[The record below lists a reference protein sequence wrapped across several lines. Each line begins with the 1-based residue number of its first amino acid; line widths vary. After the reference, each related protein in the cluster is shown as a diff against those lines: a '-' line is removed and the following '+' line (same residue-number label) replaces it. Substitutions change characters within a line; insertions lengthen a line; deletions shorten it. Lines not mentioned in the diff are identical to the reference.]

1 MNTNK
6 LTYED
11 FKRRIS
17 IQEVLQDAGYHL
29 YRRDGLRYPSF
40 VRLGSDGRRIKGDK
54 FIVSGGGTCCFQPP
68 ERRNYNIISFIKE
81 HPYLFSDYRAG
92 MSKDRLVN
100 LVCCRLLNQPIE
112 ERKARIVEPRKEH
125 NPFRLEDY
133 EVSREPWRMKRYF
146 EARGINEDTRK
157 AFAGFYFL
165 AKKASD
171 GKSYFNM
178 SFPMVIP
185 GQEGIV
191 GLEQRG
197 FPNKEAKSSYK
208 GKAAGS
214 NSSEGLWIANLT
226 GAPLSKAKEILWFE
240 SAYDA
245 MAEYQLNPVKSV
257 FISTGGAPTDSQMK
271 GVMTLTPAS
280 RHYLGFDK
288 DEAGRKFVQRF
299 KEIAAEIGFKN
310 QISANHPLGCFKD
323 WNDALLGKESQALI
337 EAGEIHYD
345 YREVISDEQHEHW
358 RQQQID
364 DETYERKGFSR

>member
-1 MNTNK
+1 MAYNNK

-11 FKRRIS
+11 FKQRLS

-29 YRRDGLRYPSF
+29 YRRDGLRYPSY
-40 VRLGSDGRRIKGDK
+40 VRLGADGRRVKGDK
-54 FIVSGGGTCCFQPP
+54 FIISGGGTCCFQPP
-68 ERRNYNIISFIKE
+68 ERKNYNIISFIKE
-81 HPYLFSDYRAG
+81 HPNLFADYRPG

-112 ERKARIVEPRKEH
+112 ERTARIVEPRKEH
-125 NPFRLEDY
+125 KPFRLDEY

-146 EARGINEDTRK
+146 EARGINEETRK
-157 AFAGFYFL
+157 AFAGLYFL
-165 AKKASD
+165 AAKK
-171 GKSYFNM
+171 GNKMFNM

-197 FPNKEAKSSYK
+197 FPNKEGKSSYK

-226 GAPLSKAKEILWFE
+226 GKPLSQATEILWFE

-271 GVMTLTPAS
+271 GVMALTPGS

-288 DEAGRKFVQRF
+288 DEAGRKFVERF

-323 WNDALLGKESQALI
+323 WNDALLGKESLELI
-337 EAGEIHYD
+337 DAGEIHYNYHD
-345 YREVISDEQHEHW
+345 SVSEEELERQH
-358 RQQQID
+358 QQHIE

>member
-1 MNTNK
+1 MAYNNK

-11 FKRRIS
+11 FKQRLS
-17 IQEVLQDAGYHL
+17 IQEILQDAGYHL
-29 YRRDGLRYPSF
+29 YRRDGLRYPSY
-40 VRLGSDGRRIKGDK
+40 VRLGADGRRVKGDK
-54 FIVSGGGTCCFQPP
+54 FIISGGGTCCFQPP
-68 ERRNYNIISFIKE
+68 ERKNYNIISFIKE
-81 HPYLFSDYRAG
+81 HPNLFADYRPG

-112 ERKARIVEPRKEH
+112 KRTARIIEPKKEH
-125 NPFRLEDY
+125 KPFRLDEY

-146 EARGINEDTRK
+146 EARGINEETRK
-157 AFAGFYFL
+157 AFAGLYFL
-165 AKKASD
+165 ATKK
-171 GKSYFNM
+171 GNKMFNM

-197 FPNKEAKSSYK
+197 FTNKKGKSSYK

-226 GAPLSKAKEILWFE
+226 GKPLSQATEILWFE

-271 GVMTLTPAS
+271 GVMVLTPSS

-288 DEAGRKFVQRF
+288 DEAGRKFVERF
-299 KEIAAEIGFKN
+299 KEVATEIGFKN

-323 WNDALLGKESQALI
+323 WNDALLGKESQELI
-337 EAGEIHYD
+337 DAGEIRYD
-345 YREVISDEQHEHW
+345 YLEVISDDEVERQ
-358 RQQQID
+358 RQQHIE